1 MKVDYPVTPV
11 IYVLP
16 KIHKD
21 LTNPPGRPIISG
33 IGSLTEKISTFV
45 DFFLKPVVFTLPS
58 FVKDSIDMIKIKKT
72 IDLPDEILFVT
83 FDVESLYTNIP
94 HEGGIEA
101 MEFFLRDPHQNKNPS
116 ANCIKTLAKLVLTK
130 KKFRYEDDFFLQIK
144 GTAMGSTMAPNYAN
158 LYRILFSMVYKMSFS
173 QTLYFG
179 EGILMISLCYGQVL
193 KINCYTF
200 TVSLTLVMNTYVSQL
215 IMMIH
220 VLVFGHSHY

>member
-58 FVKDSIDMIKIKKT
+58 FVKDSIDMIQFLKT

-83 FDVESLYTNIP
+83 FDVESLYTNI
-94 HEGGIEA
+94 HMKEGLRQWNS
-101 MEFFLRDPHQNKNPS
+101 FLETHTK
-116 ANCIKTLAKLVLTK
+116 IKILKKVGSDK
-130 KKFRYEDDFFLQIK
+130 KKNSDTKTISFYRLRVPPWVAPWPKLCKFVQNFIFNGLQNVFLPNIVLWRRYIDDIF
-144 GTAMGSTMAPNYAN
+144 
-158 LYRILFSMVYKMSFS
+158 
-173 QTLYFG
+173 
-179 EGILMISLCYGQVL
+179 QVL

-220 VLVFGHSHY
+220 VLVFWTFALLGMVRK